1 MSQPNIK
8 TVTEGNKC
16 MAHVAYES
24 SHLPDGYLE
33 TLDLFLKN
41 KDRLMTFNV
50 EEPNIFETDVY
61 CKYHYIVEN
70 NFEELINNAMLTV
83 KDLDLLTMI
92 QHFVSN
98 IDLENS
104 TFSKTKKGI
113 FFILKSTDEEI
124 YPVFIDDM
132 GMKFKL
138 SIHDTDITFSYE
150 DFI

>member
-1 MSQPNIK
+1 
-8 TVTEGNKC
+8 
-16 MAHVAYES
+16 
-24 SHLPDGYLE
+24 
-33 TLDLFLKN
+33 
-41 KDRLMTFNV
+41 
-50 EEPNIFETDVY
+50 
-61 CKYHYIVEN
+61 
-70 NFEELINNAMLTV
+70 MLTV
-83 KDLDLLTMI
+83 KDLELLTMI

>member
-1 MSQPNIK
+1 MSQLNIK
-8 TVTEGNKC
+8 TDTEGNKC
-16 MAHVAYES
+16 IAHVAYES

-70 NFEELINNAMLTV
+70 NFEELKADVILKI
-83 KDLDLLTMI
+83 KDLELLTMI
-92 QHFVSN
+92 QHFVCN
-98 IDLENS
+98 IDLKDS

-113 FFILKSTDEEI
+113 FFILESTDDQI
-124 YPVFIDDM
+124 IPIFFDDM
-132 GMKFKL
+132 TMKFKL
-138 SIHDTDITFSYE
+138 SIKGTNITCSYQ